1 LVSHLQDPLGRHVGT
16 ASSLLA
22 LANDAFQNV
31 DNLLVE
37 LADAE
42 LVSVLVLCF
51 FASLLLQYVLYLTG
65 HSILEQ
71 LIGQPLH
78 EYLCGCQEVLL
89 DKVEQIFDLLNLQVG
104 WLENVRGASIVIH
117 NCDREDFK
125 RHLMAKISSQF
136 VVFYRFLEFGYGVV
150 ILVGELPPIGAE
162 LADVIDLLHL
172 QAVDERLQ
180 LVVNLGQVIKV
191 KLDAAVELH
200 SGIGVTCSASLIA
213 IVLSTLV
220 PACSNNLRH
229 AGATLAAL
237 LIVVFLHLLVSL
249 LVEDLLFL
257 VDQIQVIRDILHQR
271 FGMMVIGTLM

>member
-1 LVSHLQDPLGRHVGT
+1 M
-16 ASSLLA
+16 
-22 LANDAFQNV
+22 
-31 DNLLVE
+31 
-37 LADAE
+37 
-42 LVSVLVLCF
+42 
-51 FASLLLQYVLYLTG
+51 
-65 HSILEQ
+65 
-71 LIGQPLH
+71 H